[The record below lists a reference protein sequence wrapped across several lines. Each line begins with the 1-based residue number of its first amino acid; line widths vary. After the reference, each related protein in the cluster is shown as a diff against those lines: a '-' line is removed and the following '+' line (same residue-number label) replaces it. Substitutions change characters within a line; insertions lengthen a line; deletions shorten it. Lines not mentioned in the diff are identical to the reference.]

1 MNEGKRIYKMK
12 ELLITFLVALM
23 VMQTQAKWVVE
34 EGQLV
39 EVSEDD
45 LREAV
50 DREEFLNKQALEEED
65 RVRRESVQNLVV
77 DEAERE
83 PVRTEMTIK
92 DQVNADEVREKIQ
105 KELGNEVSKM
115 VNLDTTIGQL
125 KKNEPQLT
133 SIETPL
139 EQEVSELPKFDQR
152 FKTIKRKSV
161 NVPKCDKDVLSM
173 IGIKQSQESAI
184 PATFAIRG
192 FCYRNQ
198 YSCCSAKEIKSLQAT
213 FKEQAHL
220 YNQEADVIEELLTL
234 FRGPKF
240 FEFAKDFYENGDGD
254 MAKCKSK
261 ATDINPDYWNSENQ
275 GLWMEELRSLLLDFE
290 RYTKRNVYWAANTV
304 CTLCNPFNHR
314 FFQSSSKTLQGNEA
328 TCREML
334 EEKDYELRLAKLFHY
349 FLRPTALVM
358 NCVKYEEYRKSP
370 SEVAQKEAEKDKKA
384 DKEGDN
390 AGETRVEAINM
401 EKVEE
406 LLADFEF
413 CYMKVDSEPERCK
426 SLCNRKMATYQF
438 VVPFFRQARQALK
451 AVFEYFLDD
460 DSIDDYY
467 EEVKKDEF
475 PLDRKDIIVE
485 FFKKADESSLSV
497 ADFSWQ
503 FNPSGGVTIMTDH
516 MHKRF
521 YKITTA

>member
-1 MNEGKRIYKMK
+1 
-12 ELLITFLVALM
+12 M
-23 VMQTQAKWVVE
+23 VMQTQAKWVLDDGE
-34 EGQLV
+34 LI
-39 EVSEDD
+39 EVGEDD
-45 LREAV
+45 LRDAV
-50 DREEFLNKQALEEED
+50 DREEYLKQQALKQED
-65 RVRRESVQNLVV
+65 KLRREAVQKVET
-77 DEAERE
+77 DESGRE
-83 PVRTEMTIK
+83 PVRVDMTIK
-92 DQVNADEVREKIQ
+92 DPINTEELREELQ
-105 KELGNEVSKM
+105 KE
-115 VNLDTTIGQL
+115 IG
-125 KKNEPQLT
+125 K
-133 SIETPL
+133 
-139 EQEVSELPKFDQR
+139 EVSETMHKDTKINQLKMNEPKLTTTEHPLEEEIAESPKFDQR
-152 FKTIKRKSV
+152 FKTTTRKSV
-161 NVPKCDKDVLSM
+161 KVPSCNKDVLSL
-173 IGIKQSQESAI
+173 IGIKQSQQTAV

-213 FKEQAHL
+213 FKQQAAL

-234 FRGPKF
+234 FRGPKY
-240 FEFAKDFYENGDGD
+240 FEFVKDFEENAKGE
-254 MAKCKSK
+254 MSKCKSK
-261 ATDINPDYWNSENQ
+261 ATDVNSDYWTSENQ

-314 FFQSSSKTLQGNEA
+314 FFDSSSKTLQGNEA

-349 FLRPTALVM
+349 FVRPTALVM
-358 NCVKYEEYRKSP
+358 NCIKYEEYLKDP
-370 SEVAQKEAEKDKKA
+370 TEVAKAEAEKDKKA
-384 DKEGDN
+384 GKEGDN
-390 AGETRVEAINM
+390 EGETKVEGIDMA
-401 EKVEE
+401 KVEE

-413 CYMKVDSEPERCK
+413 CYMKVDSEPERCE

-438 VVPFFRQARQALK
+438 VIPFFKQARQALK

-467 EEVKKDEF
+467 EDVKKETF
-475 PLDRKDIIVE
+475 PLDRKDITVE
-485 FFKKADESSLSV
+485 FFKKTEESSISI
-497 ADFSWQ
+497 ADLSWQ